1 MPKASSFELGK
12 TTQAGTWK
20 TKRKA
25 KGKHIE
31 IREGSPHVFG
41 SRSKREHSVR
51 NASNWEKNK
60 LLYYWRQIL
69 YFPGHAVFYAKLIL
83 WYIWLCRNVMEFE
96 WMDCFSPF
104 ALWKASWQSKLVT
117 LTSEDSG
124 SVSNSSTLNL
134 FSLSLS
140 LSQVW
145 SKPLCRH
152 TRNKWELLR
161 NRSRVKTSGHCYDT
175 DYFQRCWQMTVNTWL
190 EKINATNLFS
200 SITLRR
206 NNLFF
211 WNFL

>member
-12 TTQAGTWK
+12 TTQAAGTWK
-20 TKRKA
+20 T

-31 IREGSPHVFG
+31 ICEEAATSSAQDLRENILSQMRAIG
-41 SRSKREHSVR
+41 
-51 NASNWEKNK
+51 KNK
-60 LLYYWRQIL
+60 LLYYWRQIP
-69 YFPGHAVFYAKLIL
+69 YFPGHAVFCAKLIL

-104 ALWKASWQSKLVT
+104 ALRKASWQSKLIT
-117 LTSEDSG
+117 LTSEESG
-124 SVSNSSTLNL
+124 SASNSSTFDL

-140 LSQVW
+140 LSQIW

-152 TRNKWELLR
+152 TRNKRELLR
-161 NRSRVKTSGHCYDT
+161 NRSRVKTSGPCYVT
-175 DYFQRCWQMTVNTWL
+175 RYFQRCWQMTVNTWL

-200 SITLRR
+200 SITLSR